1 MQHLKFLLATLR
13 AAQMVH
19 QTGHWRVGGKTYYG
33 DHQLLERLYNS
44 VGEEIDKLAEKMVE
58 KYGEDSVDIHE
69 QIDHMHTVIKGI
81 AKISC
86 NFRRAQAV
94 EKMLQKLFKI
104 SYDKLKER
112 DELSLGMDD
121 FLMASANNH
130 ETNCYLLGQ
139 RLKEV

>member
-19 QTGHWRVGGKTYYG
+19 QTGHWRVRGKTYYG
-33 DHQLLERLYNS
+33 DHLLLERLYNS
-44 VGEEIDKLAEKMVE
+44 VDEEIDKLAEKMVE

-86 NFRRAQAV
+86 NFQRAQAV
-94 EKMLQKLFKI
+94 EKMLQKLFKM
-104 SYDKLKER
+104 SYDKLKETG
-112 DELSLGMDD
+112 ELTLGMDD

>member
-1 MQHLKFLLATLR
+1 MI
-13 AAQMVH
+13 H

-44 VGEEIDKLAEKMVE
+44 VGEEIDQLAEKMVE
-58 KYGEDSVDIHE
+58 KYGEDSVDLHG

-86 NFRRAQAV
+86 NFRRAQAA

-104 SYDKLKER
+104 SYDKLKEA

-139 RLKEV
+139 RLKDM

>member
-19 QTGHWRVGGKTYYG
+19 QTGHWRVRGKTYYG
-33 DHQLLERLYNS
+33 DHLLLERLYNS
-44 VGEEIDKLAEKMVE
+44 VDEEIDKLAEKMVE

-94 EKMLQKLFKI
+94 EKMLQKLFKM
-104 SYDKLKER
+104 SYDKLKETG
-112 DELSLGMDD
+112 ELTLGMDD

>member
-1 MQHLKFLLATLR
+1 MQQLKFLLATLR
-13 AAQMVH
+13 AAQMIH

-44 VGEEIDKLAEKMVE
+44 VGQEIDQLAEKMVE
-58 KYGEDSVDIHE
+58 KYGEDSVDLHG

-94 EKMLQKLFKI
+94 EKMLQKLFKM

>member
-94 EKMLQKLFKI
+94 EKMLQKLFKM
-104 SYDKLKER
+104 SYDKLKETE
-112 DELSLGMDD
+112 ELTLGMDD
-121 FLMASANNH
+121 FLMACANSH

>member
-86 NFRRAQAV
+86 NFRRAQAA
-94 EKMLQKLFKI
+94 EKMLQKLFKM
-104 SYDKLKER
+104 SYDKLKETG
-112 DELSLGMDD
+112 ELTLGMDD

-130 ETNCYLLGQ
+130 ETSCYLLGQ

>member
-1 MQHLKFLLATLR
+1 MQQLKFLLATLR
-13 AAQMVH
+13 AAQMIH
-19 QTGHWRVGGKTYYG
+19 QTGHWRVGGKNYYG
-33 DHQLLERLYNS
+33 DHLLLERLYNS
-44 VGEEIDKLAEKMVE
+44 VGEEIDQLAEKMVE
-58 KYGEDSVDIHE
+58 KYGEDSVDLHG

-86 NFRRAQAV
+86 NLKRAQAA
-94 EKMLQKLFKI
+94 EKMLQRLFKM
-104 SYDKLKER
+104 SYDKLKEN

-130 ETNCYLLGQ
+130 ETNCYLLRQ

>member
-1 MQHLKFLLATLR
+1 MQQLKFLLATLR
-13 AAQMVH
+13 AAQMIH

-44 VGEEIDKLAEKMVE
+44 VGEEIDQLAEKMVE
-58 KYGEDSVDIHE
+58 KYGEDSVDLHG

-86 NFRRAQAV
+86 NFRRAQAA
-94 EKMLQKLFKI
+94 EKMLQKLFKM
-104 SYDKLKER
+104 SYDKLKEAE
-112 DELSLGMDD
+112 ELSLGMDD

>member
-1 MQHLKFLLATLR
+1 MQQLKFLLATLR
-13 AAQMVH
+13 AAQMIH

-44 VGEEIDKLAEKMVE
+44 VGQEIDQLAEKMVE
-58 KYGEDSVDIHE
+58 KYGEDSVDLHG

-94 EKMLQKLFKI
+94 EKMLQKLFKM

-130 ETNCYLLGQ
+130 ETNCYLLGR